1 MKKIGEMNRPED
13 EITKKIIGAAITVHK
28 ELGPGLLESA
38 YQKCL
43 AYEMSQ
49 LGLNLKIEH
58 PLQLNYKGNQI
69 DAGYRLDFLVEEKV
83 IVEIKS
89 VKKLEQ
95 IHKAQLIT
103 YLKISGLKVGLLLNF
118 NTILLKRGGIQRVVF
133 NL

>member
-1 MKKIGEMNRPED
+1 MKRIGEMNRPED
-13 EITKKIIGAAITVHK
+13 VITKKIIGAAITVHK

-43 AYEMSQ
+43 AYEMGQ
-49 LGLNLKIEH
+49 LGLNFKIEH

-103 YLKISGLKVGLLLNF
+103 YLKISGLKIGLLLNF